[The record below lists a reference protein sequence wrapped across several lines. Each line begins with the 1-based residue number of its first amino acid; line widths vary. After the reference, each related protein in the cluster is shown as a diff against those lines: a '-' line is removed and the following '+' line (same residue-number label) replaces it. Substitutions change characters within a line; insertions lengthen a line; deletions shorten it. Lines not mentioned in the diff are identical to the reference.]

1 MEYLDHQDW
10 NKIIVNKQNK
20 NNKSSNNLEDPKK
33 KLSES
38 QQKDIKLLKQ
48 VDNDEL
54 KHKKVPTEIRKQ
66 IQQKRCSLKWT
77 QKDLGQRTNLQVSI
91 INEIETGK
99 AIYNPQ
105 HINKIKRALGIQ

>member
-10 NKIIVNKQNK
+10 NQIIVTKKNTSNKDPD
-20 NNKSSNNLEDPKK
+20 KSKK

-48 VDNDEL
+48 VEEDNL
-54 KHKKVPTEIRKQ
+54 KHKKVPPEIRKL
-66 IQQKRCSLKWT
+66 IQLRRCELKWT
-77 QKDLGQRTNLQVSI
+77 QKDLAQRTNLQVTI
-91 INEIETGK
+91 NNEIETGK

-105 HINKIKRALGIQ
+105 HINKIKRVLKL

>member
-10 NKIIVNKQNK
+10 KTVVVKSKQSKEDKK
-20 NNKSSNNLEDPKK
+20 NSCK
-33 KLSES
+33 KLSEA

-48 VDNDEL
+48 AEEDNL
-54 KHKKVPTEIRKQ
+54 KHKKVPPEIRKL
-66 IQQKRCSLKWT
+66 IQLRRCELKWT
-77 QKDLGQRTNLQVSI
+77 QKDLAQRTNLQVTI

-105 HINKIKRALGIQ
+105 HINKIKRVLKL

>member
-10 NKIIVNKQNK
+10 NQIIVTKKDTSNK
-20 NNKSSNNLEDPKK
+20 DPDRSKK

-48 VDNDEL
+48 VEEDNL
-54 KHKKVPTEIRKQ
+54 KHKKVPSEIRKL
-66 IQQKRCSLKWT
+66 IQLRRCELKWT
-77 QKDLGQRTNLQVSI
+77 QKDLAQRTNLQVTI

-105 HINKIKRALGIQ
+105 HINKIKRVLKL